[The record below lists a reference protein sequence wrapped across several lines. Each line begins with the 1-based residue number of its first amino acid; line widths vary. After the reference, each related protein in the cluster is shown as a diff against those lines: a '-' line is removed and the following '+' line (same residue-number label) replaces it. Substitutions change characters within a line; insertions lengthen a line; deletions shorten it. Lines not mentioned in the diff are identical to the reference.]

1 MNISFSGA
9 LTCTISFISI
19 QHHDVEWIIIFIHS
33 IIPFDI
39 PYYCKGVWC
48 VKSLERRLSEAASKN
63 HFATLKKFPHLQ
75 IATLVANTEAHIQN
89 KRFVDTDLNRQFT
102 YEALQQQSSTG
113 VEAQRAK
120 EINQLLGPKHFDD
133 DDDNDSSRS
142 RSSEEEQ
149 EQQQQKAADSDVII
163 DLHTTTTNMGI
174 TLIVGE
180 GNKVMTQCAAYIRA
194 KVLDND
200 SDVNILMH
208 THKRQKDR
216 PHLSSIAKCPLSI
229 EVGPVP
235 QGVLRHDMVEKTQ
248 AALELAFEFLDKSY
262 CCTGSIVTNDD
273 DEKAAKD
280 ELQKFLKEY
289 YPDGKVPCY
298 RSAPSQREGEMSSKI
313 PWPCDPDNENFP
325 AWMVHKDLQDQDF
338 CELAV
343 GDPLFVDLDGNVIAY
358 DGSHGSP
365 VRLMFVNEGGYYY
378 ASSGTGISVARLDH
392 FNLESGKII

>member
-1 MNISFSGA
+1 MPTRAAPAPTSAPGSRSISAAFGR
-9 LTCTISFISI
+9 
-19 QHHDVEWIIIFIHS
+19 
-33 IIPFDI
+33 
-39 PYYCKGVWC
+39 GVMGI
-48 VKSLERRLSEAASKN
+48 LLAAV
-63 HFATLKKFPHLQ
+63 AMTWT
-75 IATLVANTEAHIQN
+75 TLVANTEAHIQN

-102 YEALQQQSSTG
+102 YEALQQQSSTS

-120 EINQLLGPKHFDD
+120 EINQLLGPKNFDD
-133 DDDNDSSRS
+133 DGDSS
-142 RSSEEEQ
+142 SSEQ
-149 EQQQQKAADSDVII
+149 EQQQQQQKADSDVII

-194 KVLDND
+194 KLNIVD
-200 SDVNILMH
+200 SEVNILMH

-248 AALELAFEFLDKSY
+248 SALELAFEFLDKS
-262 CCTGSIVTNDD
+262 CCTVVND
-273 DEKAAKD
+273 DEKAAKE
-280 ELQKFLKEY
+280 ELQKVLKEY
-289 YPDGKVPCY
+289 YPGGKVPCY

-365 VRLMFVNEGGYYY
+365 VRVMFVNEGGYYY

-392 FNLESGKII
+392 FNLESGEIV